1 MFTWLI
7 SAALLLPPGEIFGDI
22 RSGETYLAEVPVVL
36 TCGTEK
42 VNGTTDKEGSFRLK
56 SAGSGKC
63 SLSVTW
69 KNQSPSVEVVV
80 FERATKYRFIVEEAG
95 GKLVLKR
102 V

>member
-1 MFTWLI
+1 MFAWFI
-7 SAALLLPPGEIFGDI
+7 SLLAMAPAGEIFGDI

-36 TCGTEK
+36 TCGSEK
-42 VNGTTDKEGSFRLK
+42 VSGSTDKEGSFRLK
-56 SAGSGKC
+56 SKGSGKC

-69 KNQSPSVEVVV
+69 KEQSPSVEVVV